1 MVRDKFGLCSERA
14 IASVTPAIPAPMI
27 AILRGGGDRVESIFE
42 SCGELVEGLQ

>member
-1 MVRDKFGLCSERA
+1 M
-14 IASVTPAIPAPMI
+14 M